1 MILRIPPQNCGQ
13 IPENTAKTY
22 SVNAKGSLRVPPQL
36 DITDC
41 DFKHLNKNIAKKLC
55 FYLAVYSKN
64 AIFVSS

>member
-22 SVNAKGSLRVPPQL
+22 SVNAKGSFQIQSQL
-36 DITDC
+36 GITDC